1 MKNMIWSKAY
11 ENEVQDRNTTN
22 QGDSPMNTI
31 KTSKEINHK
40 YSNQKK
46 CYRQAK
52 LTPRVGGMARPAA
65 LMAA

>member
-1 MKNMIWSKAY
+1 MIWSKAY

-40 YSNQKK
+40 YSNQKSAID
-46 CYRQAK
+46 RQNSHHGWAGW
-52 LTPRVGGMARPAA
+52 RVPQ
-65 LMAA
+65 L